1 MYRLR
6 RQCNISGSHALCSR
20 QQWSWYVCASP
31 VASLCM
37 CCCSSTPCASAL
49 DAHATIQHVNRWS
62 TLQRNLPSMIIL
74 GHGLWQ
80 LAKLARACVL
90 HMGVVYGLSSHHAP
104 SNHARTLVALCMHEA
119 HELLIV
125 TSKLDHYTKSIT
137 LHLGSSIFFKT
148 APALSGVAEKKRRTD
163 DAALASA
170 GNQRFLADL
179 LRPAHLPGA

>member
-1 MYRLR
+1 
-6 RQCNISGSHALCSR
+6 
-20 QQWSWYVCASP
+20 
-31 VASLCM
+31 
-37 CCCSSTPCASAL
+37 
-49 DAHATIQHVNRWS
+49 
-62 TLQRNLPSMIIL
+62 
-74 GHGLWQ
+74 
-80 LAKLARACVL
+80 
-90 HMGVVYGLSSHHAP
+90 
-104 SNHARTLVALCMHEA
+104 MHEA